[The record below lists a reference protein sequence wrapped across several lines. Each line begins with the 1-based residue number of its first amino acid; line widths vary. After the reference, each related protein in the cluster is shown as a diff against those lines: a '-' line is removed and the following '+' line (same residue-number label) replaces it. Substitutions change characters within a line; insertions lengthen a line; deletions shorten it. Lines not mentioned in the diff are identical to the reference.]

1 MEEEPMILP
10 KSIPESPTRIN
21 DTAPVSRWAYDI
33 LECEG
38 EEQFRRLVEE
48 IKIKC
53 AALYQVS
60 PACRGK

>member
-1 MEEEPMILP
+1 MEDEPMILP
-10 KSIPESPTRIN
+10 KSIRESPTGMN
-21 DTAPVSRWAYDI
+21 DTAPSSRWTYDI

-53 AALYQVS
+53 AAQVS
-60 PACRGK
+60 RAEH